1 MIMENEEKNTVGEPK
16 PTFEIDY
23 DKIINGVFEKLNTKE
38 IVETQDIQPVNNIP
52 EDKSIKLNEDYFNR
66 AIEFETKYNNKEKE
80 YNELLAK
87 KLELD
92 NLVAEQNKKLQE
104 YSAFG
109 KTSEEIVQNSRKLEQ
124 VDRQLSGLRKL

>member
-66 AIEFETKYNNKEKE
+66 AIEFETKYNNKEKRIHWQIYE
-80 YNELLAK
+80 CKN
-87 KLELD
+87 D
-92 NLVAEQNKKLQE
+92 
-104 YSAFG
+104 
-109 KTSEEIVQNSRKLEQ
+109 
-124 VDRQLSGLRKL
+124 